1 MFGEPVSNWI
11 KILYV
16 NSFLFLRKISSHCK
30 MSLRELEGETGIKGR
45 RPVIIKFYNLK
56 FFKGKGD
63 SFVTNYL

>member
-1 MFGEPVSNWI
+1 
-11 KILYV
+11 
-16 NSFLFLRKISSHCK
+16 

-45 RPVIIKFYNLK
+45 RPVTIKFYNLK